1 MRVPGLRLYIP
12 GMSVARQET
21 VSPAERAAAGKAAR
35 VEAPRSS
42 HGEWEPAA
50 GRADPVE
57 LLEAQAASRV
67 GQLVPLR
74 YGRML
79 ASPFA
84 FFRGA
89 AAVMAADLAPTP
101 ASGFTAQ
108 LCGDAHLSN
117 FGGFASPERQLLFD
131 VNDFDETL
139 PGPWEWDVKRLAAS
153 IAVAGRENGFDR
165 GRRRRVVAAAAAE
178 YRRSMRELAA
188 MGNLDVWYQR
198 LDLDAIAEG
207 WSTAVGAKQRR
218 AFERNVAKTRGKGRE
233 RAFAK
238 LTHEV
243 DGRVRIVSEPPL
255 IVPVGELIG
264 EEGEGLEA
272 RAQEILGAYAETL
285 GADCRILFDSY
296 RFVDAAVKVVGV
308 GSVGT
313 RAWIVLLLGRDEGDP
328 LFLQI
333 KEAQRS
339 VLEPYTAPSRYE
351 QQGER
356 VVQGQRL
363 VQAASDLLLGW
374 VTAEGLDGER
384 RDFYV
389 RQLWDA
395 KGSAQVER
403 MGPRA
408 MTAYAEICG
417 TTLAHAHARGG
428 DRVAIAA
435 YLGKGTAFDQA
446 IAEFAEAYADQ
457 NERDH
462 AALREAAEAG
472 RIEVADDPKAA

>member
-1 MRVPGLRLYIP
+1 VP
-12 GMSVARQET
+12 SDDST
-21 VSPAERAAAGKAAR
+21 SPAERGAAGKAAR
-35 VEAPRSS
+35 VAAPRSS
-42 HGEWEPAA
+42 HGEWAPAA
-50 GRADPVE
+50 GRSDPVE

-101 ASGFTAQ
+101 ASGFTTQ

-131 VNDFDETL
+131 LNDFDETL

-153 IAVAGRENGFDR
+153 IAVAGCENGFAAPE
-165 GRRRRVVAAAAAE
+165 RRRTVRAMTAE
-178 YRRSMRELAA
+178 YRRSMRALAA
-188 MGNLDVWYQR
+188 MGNLEVWYQR
-198 LDLDAIAEG
+198 LDAEAIAKR
-207 WSTAVGAKQRR
+207 WAATASGKQVKM
-218 AFERNVAKTRGKGRE
+218 FERTVAKARAKDST

-238 LTHEV
+238 LTHRV
-243 DGRVRIVSEPPL
+243 DGQLRIVSEPPL
-255 IVPVGELIG
+255 IVPLDELAGERSAELEGRVEEIVGEYRSSLN
-264 EEGEGLEA
+264 EDRRVL
-272 RAQEILGAYAETL
+272 L
-285 GADCRILFDSY
+285 DSY
-296 RFVDAAVKVVGV
+296 RLVHVALKVVGV

-313 RAWIVLLLGRDEGDP
+313 RAWIALLLGRDEQDP

-339 VLEPYTAPSRYE
+339 VLEPYTAPSAYE
-351 QQGER
+351 HQGER

-363 VQAASDLLLGW
+363 QQAASDTLLGW
-374 VTAEGLDGER
+374 VTATGLDDQR

-389 RQLWDA
+389 RQMWDA
-395 KGSAQVER
+395 KGSAQIER
-403 MGPRA
+403 MDPRDMA
-408 MTAYAEICG
+408 AYAEICG

-428 DRVAIAA
+428 DRIAIAA
-435 YLGKGTAFDQA
+435 YLGKSAVFDGA

-462 AALREAAEAG
+462 AALREAADSG
-472 RIEVADDPKAA
+472 RIEVAADPKAA